1 MNYFDFVRPP
11 TRALWTLDDD
21 TGEDSGPNGYDLT
34 YGHLDYALGKFGRCG
49 YFDGDNY
56 LTSVSTCPN
65 LALTTMSI
73 CFWMKSAST
82 YEQTALGNVD
92 WDYPGRSIT
101 YGFKCGISRWQQV
114 SSKVFFDTYNYD
126 ASYRITGGSISPN
139 DNKWHW
145 VVITRGAVYTR
156 FYVDGKLDYS
166 ESNTSLAYNN
176 RQVTCLGA
184 WWGRYDS
191 SVRDRFYGYIDNMH
205 ILGVELNHDTI
216 RHMYAFQMGWI

>member
-21 TGEDSGPNGYDLT
+21 NGEDSGPNGYDLT
-34 YGHLDYALGKFGRCG
+34 DGHLDYALGKFGRCG

-56 LTSVSTCPN
+56 LRTVNVCPN
-65 LALTTMSI
+65 LALSTMSI
-73 CFWMKSAST
+73 CFWLKSASAS
-82 YEQTALGNVD
+82 EQTALGNVD
-92 WDYPGRSIT
+92 WDYPIT
-101 YGFKCGISRWQQV
+101 YGFNCGIV
-114 SSKVFFDTYNYD
+114 SSNVFFDTYNYD
-126 ASYRITGGSISPN
+126 AFYRITGGSISLS

-145 VVITRGAVYTR
+145 VVITRGAAYTR

-166 ESNTSLAYNN
+166 GSNTSLAYNN
-176 RQVTCLGA
+176 QQVTCLGA

-191 SVRDRFYGYIDNMH
+191 SARDHFYGYIDNMH
-205 ILGVELNHDTI
+205 ILGIELNRDTI